1 MSITAAEVK
10 KLRTQT
16 GAGMMDCK
24 KALQESEGDMDKA
37 VEILRLK
44 GQKVAVKRGD
54 RIASEG
60 VILSGV
66 STDGDKGVV
75 LSLNCETDFVAQNL
89 DFISV
94 AQTLLDLAITEGCE
108 SKDDLLAKTFPGS
121 DFTVADKIIEETG
134 KIGERIEIGGFNIA
148 KGETVV
154 SYIHPG
160 NRLATIVGF
169 SGNVD
174 SSVGRDVAMQAAAMA
189 PVAVN
194 QSQIPE
200 DLIEKEKE
208 IGKDLAIQE
217 GKPAELAEKI
227 AMGRLNK
234 WFKEVTLVN
243 QPFIKDNKLT
253 VEQYVAASC
262 PGVKIESFSRIALG

>member
-24 KALQESEGDMDKA
+24 KAPQESNGDMDKA

-44 GQKVAVKRGD
+44 GQKVAAKRGD
-54 RIASEG
+54 RQASEG

-66 STDGDKGVV
+66 STNGDKGIV
-75 LSLNCETDFVAQNL
+75 LSLNCETDFVAQNA

-108 SKDDLLAKTFPGS
+108 SKDDLLTKTFPGS
-121 DFTVADKIIEETG
+121 DFSVADKIIEETG
-134 KIGERIEIGGFNIA
+134 KIGERIEIGGFDIA
-148 KGETVV
+148 KGESVV

-174 SSVGRDVAMQAAAMA
+174 TSVGRDVAMQAAAMA

-200 DLIEKEKE
+200 ELIAKEKE

-227 AMGRLNK
+227 SMGRLNK

-243 QPFIKDNKLT
+243 QPFIKDNKVT
-253 VEQYVAASC
+253 VEQYVATSC
-262 PGVKIESFSRIALG
+262 PGVKVESFSRIALG